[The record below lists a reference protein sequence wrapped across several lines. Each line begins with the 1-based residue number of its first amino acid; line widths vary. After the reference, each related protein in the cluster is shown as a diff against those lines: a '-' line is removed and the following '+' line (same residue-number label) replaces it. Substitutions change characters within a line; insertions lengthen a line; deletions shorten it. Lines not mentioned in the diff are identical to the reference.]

1 VDVRLGSRRLLL
13 TFEQISSVVLLIFLE
28 DRSRDQIRS
37 LLSIYQTI

>member
-1 VDVRLGSRRLLL
+1 VDVRLGSRCLLL

-28 DRSRDQIRS
+28 DRSRDQICS